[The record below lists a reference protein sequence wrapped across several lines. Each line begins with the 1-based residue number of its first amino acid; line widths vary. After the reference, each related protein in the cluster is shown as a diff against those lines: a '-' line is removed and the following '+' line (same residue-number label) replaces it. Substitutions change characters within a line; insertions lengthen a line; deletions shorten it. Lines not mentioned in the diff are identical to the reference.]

1 MFWQVLDFDNNKFS
15 GLRSKNTVHTVRP
28 QEQELVMFNTTMSYI
43 EPMTVRDSG
52 DDLLEIMK
60 CFVRMNATTRNKIV
74 E

>member
-15 GLRSKNTVHTVRP
+15 GLRSKNTVHNVRP
-28 QEQELVMFNTTMSYI
+28 QEQELIMFNTTMSYI
-43 EPMTVRDSG
+43 EPMTVGDSG